1 MDEELSKNYF
11 EATLLHASEHSAK
24 KGAFDVHPTG
34 CSLTADKSRAQPLQN
49 HAWKPTEVHPANLH
63 HRLFFNYD
71 LLNPIPDE
79 HAESSPWWQVKKP

>member
-11 EATLLHASEHSAK
+11 EATFLQASEHFAK
-24 KGAFDVHPTG
+24 GHLMFIPQAAA
-34 CSLTADKSRAQPLQN
+34 SLKRRAGQS
-49 HAWKPTEVHPANLH
+49 HCKTLH
-63 HRLFFNYD
+63 GNPQRCTLLICIRDCFFYYD